1 MAIRKDDDSD
11 DGNKD
16 QYPAIKT
23 TGSAN
28 SLINT
33 PTMGLDLTM
42 AKLTDLTGKVALVTG
57 GGTGV

>member
-16 QYPAIKT
+16 QHPAIKT
-23 TGSAN
+23 T
-28 SLINT
+28 SLINK